1 MRMDKAIPWT
11 KLTADYMSGIQP
23 KELSK
28 KYDVPVA
35 VIHRKLSANGTTQKL
50 RDIKSN
56 IQDEI
61 RDKIEKAS
69 SKVIDKLFKIVE
81 NEDATNS
88 DVVAAARAILDV
100 SGLKSQKLETTIT
113 ELPVIKDDI

>member
-1 MRMDKAIPWT
+1 MDKPIPWT
-11 KLTADYMSGIQP
+11 KLTADYMNGIQP

-50 RDIKSN
+50 REVKSGL
-56 IQDEI
+56 QDEI

-69 SKVIDKLFKIVE
+69 SKVIDALFNIVE
-81 NEDATNS
+81 DKDACNS
-88 DVVAAARAILDV
+88 DIVAAARAILDV

>member
-1 MRMDKAIPWT
+1 MDKAIPWT
-11 KLTADYMSGIQP
+11 KVTADYLQGIQP

-28 KYDVPVA
+28 KYDIPVA

-50 RDIKSN
+50 REVKSSL
-56 IQDEI
+56 QDEI
-61 RDKIEKAS
+61 RSKIEKAS
-69 SKVIDKLFKIVE
+69 SKVIDRLFKIVE
-81 NEDATNS
+81 SDDATNS

-113 ELPVIKDDI
+113 ELPVIKDDIPE

>member
-1 MRMDKAIPWT
+1 MNKAIPWT

-50 RDIKSN
+50 RDIKSSL
-56 IQDEI
+56 QDEI
-61 RDKIEKAS
+61 REKIEKAS
-69 SKVIDKLFKIVE
+69 SKVIDKLFNIVE
-81 NEDATNS
+81 SDEANNS

-100 SGLKSQKLETTIT
+100 SGLKSQKAEATVT

>member
-1 MRMDKAIPWT
+1 MNKPIPWT

-28 KYDVPVA
+28 KYNVPVA

-50 RDIKSN
+50 RDIKSSL
-56 IQDEI
+56 QDEI
-61 RDKIEKAS
+61 REKIEKAS
-69 SKVIDKLFKIVE
+69 SKVIDKLFEIVGDS
-81 NEDATNS
+81 DATNS

-100 SGLKSQKLETTIT
+100 S
-113 ELPVIKDDI
+113 